1 MLKRRKLAPA
11 PERRPHP
18 DPRVEARLQQV
29 ISLRRACAR
38 NEELLDQY
46 QQDTGRIN
54 RTLSAHPNWD
64 GTEERREELARLQ
77 AETARL
83 NAETAELHERIGKL
97 LEQFNDD
104 ELLWLEASRG

>member
-1 MLKRRKLAPA
+1 MMSIRRPRPL

-38 NEELLDQY
+38 NEQLLDQY
-46 QQDTGRIN
+46 RDDTGRIN
-54 RTLSAHPNWD
+54 RYLRDHPHYD
-64 GTEERREELARLQ
+64 GAPHRHDQITRLQ

-83 NAETAELHERIGKL
+83 NAETADLHERIGKV
-97 LEQFNDD
+97 LEQLSDD
-104 ELLWLEASRG
+104 ELLWLEAD